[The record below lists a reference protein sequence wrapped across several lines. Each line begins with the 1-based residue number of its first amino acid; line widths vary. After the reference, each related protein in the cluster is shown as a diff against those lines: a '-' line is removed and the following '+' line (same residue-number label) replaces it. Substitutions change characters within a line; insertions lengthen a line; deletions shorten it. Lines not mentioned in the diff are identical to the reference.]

1 MFLLLRMLTQVVPA
15 CAFQKLFCL
24 LDSYYRSVDSK
35 WLTRS
40 SLNVLLPLNS
50 FGHLRSILS
59 EFQFR
64 LSTSC

>member
-1 MFLLLRMLTQVVPA
+1 MFLLLRMLLQVVPA
-15 CAFQKLFCL
+15 YEFQKLLCS
-24 LDSYYRSVDSK
+24 LDSYYCSVDSK

-40 SLNVLLPLNS
+40 SLNVLLSLNS

-59 EFQFR
+59 EFQFT